1 VAGLFKMARIFPN
14 TPIGALPADVLIVF
28 RFLKTMPDNYTVWHH
43 LAPWQKDAPDFL
55 ILNPQSKAML
65 VKVSGAVPKDI
76 NPASQLLLLEG
87 DRPALG
93 EFETRVL
100 NQFLGQL
107 RSSYSSLYGKWEI
120 STVVLFPNVSEKSL
134 WESRPID
141 TDPVPVWL
149 GQEAIKTDGLAQ
161 WDTCFHGTG
170 LNGYAIDQLRACFT
184 PEVVIPPDLTSR
196 LPIQRP
202 LDAGLTKYLLDYDQE
217 AALKSD
223 LDLQPEGEAFARNF
237 RLSLVNGV
245 AGSGKTLLLLYR
257 LRLLYSFYPNKRF
270 LVLTHNR
277 PLNKDMQAR
286 FHRLTGGLPKGIEW
300 HTFNS
305 WCHKHWPKESAWQN
319 PIGEDKRNSLIRS
332 AWRQTLEG
340 SNVSSLMLRSEI
352 DWAKDQIEFS
362 REAYMKADRR
372 GRGFRL
378 TNREQMWTAIEYFQN
393 SLAEKHWLDWADVPR
408 WIWSFI
414 QNGSIKIEPD
424 DVVLVDEAQFFAP
437 LWFEIVRYLVKPGGG
452 HLFLAADPTQGFL
465 HRGGSWKSLGFEVRG
480 RSDHLRRSYRT
491 TMEILNFATLFY
503 RDRIPRD
510 GDDED
515 ILTPDLYSMPNG
527 QFPLLIPLSS
537 SQDEITRLANEVAAL
552 AEQGVPL
559 RDLLVLHANW
569 QGVKTL
575 ISAIQARLGLN
586 AAWDPKLQYPG
597 DYVRVTTLNA
607 GTGLEAPIVFL
618 AGLHELFEREQSL
631 RLSDEEREEM
641 ILENTRKIYMAATR
655 AGQRLVIT
663 YVGEL
668 PKDLRQRFA
677 RSS

>member
-1 VAGLFKMARIFPN
+1 M
-14 TPIGALPADVLIVF
+14 
-28 RFLKTMPDNYTVWHH
+28 
-43 LAPWQKDAPDFL
+43 
-55 ILNPQSKAML
+55 
-65 VKVSGAVPKDI
+65 
-76 NPASQLLLLEG
+76 
-87 DRPALG
+87 
-93 EFETRVL
+93 
-100 NQFLGQL
+100 
-107 RSSYSSLYGKWEI
+107 
-120 STVVLFPNVSEKSL
+120 
-134 WESRPID
+134 
-141 TDPVPVWL
+141 
-149 GQEAIKTDGLAQ
+149 
-161 WDTCFHGTG
+161 
-170 LNGYAIDQLRACFT
+170 
-184 PEVVIPPDLTSR
+184 
-196 LPIQRP
+196 QRQ

-223 LDLQPEGEAFARNF
+223 LDLQPEGEAFARDF

-245 AGSGKTLLLLYR
+245 AGSGKSLLLLYR
-257 LRLLYSFYPNKRF
+257 LRLLYSFYPNKRY

-305 WCHKHWPKESAWQN
+305 WCHKHWPKEPAWQN
-319 PIGEDKRNSLIRS
+319 PIGEGKRNTLIRS
-332 AWRQTLEG
+332 AWEQTLEG
-340 SNVSSLMLRSEI
+340 SNISSSMLRSEI

-362 REAYMKADRR
+362 RDAYLKADRR

-378 TNREQMWTAIEYFQN
+378 TNREQMWAAIEYFQN
-393 SLAEKHWLDWADVPR
+393 SMAGKHWMDWADVPR
-408 WIWSFI
+408 RTWSFL
-414 QNGSIKIEPD
+414 QNGSVKFEPY

-437 LWFEIVRYLVKPGGG
+437 LWFEIVRRLVKLGVG

-465 HRGGSWKSLGFEVRG
+465 RRGESWKSLGFEVRG

-491 TMEILNFATLFY
+491 TLEILNFATLFY
-503 RDRIPRD
+503 RSRIPRD

-515 ILTPDLYSMPNG
+515 ILAPDLFSMPNG
-527 QFPLLIPLSS
+527 PFPLLIPLSS
-537 SQDEITRLANEVAAL
+537 IQDEIARLANEIAAL
-552 AEQGVPL
+552 ANQGVPL
-559 RDLLVLHANW
+559 RDLLVLHAGW
-569 QGVKTL
+569 QGVKAL
-575 ISAIQARLGLN
+575 IAAIRARLGPN
-586 AAWDPKLQYPG
+586 AAWDPKDQYPG

-631 RLSDEEREEM
+631 RLSDEEREAL

-677 RSS
+677 ENL